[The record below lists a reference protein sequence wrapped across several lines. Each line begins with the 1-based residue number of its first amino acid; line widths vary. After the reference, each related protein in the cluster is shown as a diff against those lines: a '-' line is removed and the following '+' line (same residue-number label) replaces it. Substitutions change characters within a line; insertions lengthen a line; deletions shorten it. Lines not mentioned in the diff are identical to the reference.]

1 MDETALAA
9 ARDLLRIA
17 RSCVVLTG
25 AGMSAESGVPT
36 FRDALTGE
44 WSRFDPMQLA
54 SREGF
59 EADPPFVWRW
69 YRARRDH
76 VVRVQPN
83 AGHNALVGLE
93 KRFSPFA
100 IITQNVDD
108 LHRRAGSTRV
118 LELHGNI
125 LRTKCLADCGV
136 SIEGLEALPAGE
148 PPACPACGQWLRPD
162 VVWFGEMLDPDVLE
176 EAERLAGR
184 CEVMLVVGTSGVVYP
199 AAELPHLAR
208 RHGARVILVNPNP
221 SDLDDCADVCIAGTA
236 ASTLPRLLA
245 DAT

>member
-1 MDETALAA
+1 MDESALAA
-9 ARDLLRIA
+9 ARDLLRAA

-69 YRARRDH
+69 YRDRRDRI
-76 VVRVQPN
+76 VQVQPN

-100 IITQNVDD
+100 IVTQNVDS